1 MTATHVP
8 RLSGVSDRALRV
20 YRDAIVIDMHNDMPS
35 KVLDE
40 AYDPD
45 VRHTPAEGQTDLP
58 RLKESGLAAVFF
70 AAWVD
75 APFALEHPDGSF
87 RRALRCMEII
97 RAFVARHPDA
107 VRLGTTASDVRRA
120 RATGTIA
127 VFIGVE
133 GGHAIEADLEKLR
146 ELFRLGAR
154 YLTLTWNNGNQWA
167 GSSIGSHGTSTAGL
181 TPFGADVIRELTRL
195 GMMVDVSHVSDQT
208 FADVLAVSTAPVI
221 ASHSSARALADH
233 PRNLTDDQ
241 LRAIAGTGGV
251 VNVNFFSRF
260 IDTRFRQ
267 AMDDVD
273 AEVRALADA
282 ERASG
287 MDAAAVTRNQEERA
301 RARIAQLVPT
311 PLSVLVDHIDHV
323 ARVAG
328 TDHTGIGSDFDG
340 ISASPD
346 QMADVTHLPRLAQAL
361 LDRGYSEGDVT
372 KILGGN
378 MLRVMEQVLPSGR

>member
-1 MTATHVP
+1 MAATHVP
-8 RLSGVSDRALRV
+8 RLAGVSDRALRV

-75 APFALEHPDGSF
+75 APFALEQPDGSF
-87 RRALRCMEII
+87 RRALRCMETI
-97 RAFVARHPDA
+97 RSFVARHPDA
-107 VRLGTTASDVRRA
+107 LRFGTTARDVWRA
-120 RATGTIA
+120 RETGAIA

-133 GGHAIEADLEKLR
+133 GGHAIEADLDKLH

-167 GSSIGSHGTSTAGL
+167 GSSIGSDGTSTGGL
-181 TPFGADVIRELTRL
+181 TPFGADVIRELNQL

-208 FADVLAVSTAPVI
+208 LADVLAVSTAPVI
-221 ASHSSARALADH
+221 ATHSSARALADH

-241 LRAIAGTGGV
+241 LRAIASTGGV

-260 IDTRFRQ
+260 IDARFRK
-267 AMDDVD
+267 AMDEVD
-273 AEVRALADA
+273 AEVRALADS
-282 ERASG
+282 ERGSG
-287 MDAAAVTRNQEERA
+287 MDAAAVARNQEARA

-346 QMADVTHLPRLAQAL
+346 QMADVTDLPRLAQAL
-361 LDRGYSEGDVT
+361 LDRGYQEGDVK

-378 MLRVMEQVLPSGR
+378 MLRVMEQVLASGR

>member
-1 MTATHVP
+1 MAAPHVS
-8 RLSGVSDRALRV
+8 RIAGVSDRALRV
-20 YRDAIVIDMHNDMPS
+20 YREAFVIDMHNDMPS
-35 KVLDE
+35 KMLDE

-45 VRHTPAEGQTDLP
+45 VRHTPAEGRTDLP

-87 RRALRCMEII
+87 RRALRYMETI
-97 RAFVARHPDA
+97 RAFVARHPGA
-107 VRLGTTASDVRRA
+107 LRFGTSAQDVRRA
-120 RATGTIA
+120 REAGAIA

-133 GGHAIEADLEKLR
+133 GGHAIEADLGKLH

-167 GSSIGSHGTSTAGL
+167 GSSLGSHETSTGGL
-181 TPFGADVIRELTRL
+181 TSFGRDVIRELDRL
-195 GMMVDVSHVSDQT
+195 GMMVDVSHVSDET

-221 ASHSSARALADH
+221 ATHSSARALADH

-260 IDTRFRQ
+260 IDARFRK

-273 AEVRALADA
+273 AEVQALADA
-282 ERASG
+282 ERARG
-287 MDAAAVTRNQEERA
+287 MDAAAVARNQDTRA
-301 RARIAQLVPT
+301 RERIAQLPPT
-311 PLSVLVDHIDHV
+311 PLAVLIDHIDHI

-346 QMADVTHLPRLAQAL
+346 QMADVTELPRLAQAL
-361 LDRGYSEGDVT
+361 LDRGYSESDVT

-378 MLRVMEQVLPSGR
+378 MLRVMEQVLTSGR